1 MIYKKRI
8 YLHTILRCNRLKSQR
23 KKQILAC
30 FLAFIFA
37 FNYANC
43 NFFYHSFTKN
53 GITFI
58 HSHLHNNT
66 HKQSGTH
73 SDNELNLISF
83 LSHFQSSQ
91 VVLCLFGI
99 GLFLLFSTL
108 YIIEYKK
115 NPVSVITGNSLL
127 RAPPALF

>member
-1 MIYKKRI
+1 M
-8 YLHTILRCNRLKSQR
+8 LVSQR
-23 KKQILAC
+23 KKQIIAGILA
-30 FLAFIFA
+30 LIFA
-37 FNYANC
+37 FYYANS

-58 HSHLHNNT
+58 HSHLHNNA
-66 HKQSGTH
+66 HKQAGTH

-91 VVLCLFGI
+91 AVMCFFGI
-99 GLFLLFSTL
+99 GLFLLFSIL
-108 YIIEYKK
+108 YKIEYKK
-115 NPVSVITGNSLL
+115 EPVSVITGNSLL